1 MAKKIE
7 VILELKDQ
15 SFKRGISGANQQVKN
30 LGNNAGKLKLGG
42 AFTSAGPSIAKFAT
56 AVAGALAV
64 FKGFQV
70 AVDQIG
76 ASVQAGATIE
86 NLAIQFKTLTG
97 SAEAGAAAFETVR
110 KAASELPLS
119 LEEIA
124 QGSPALTLIADKVG
138 GLDNAIKLAAGA
150 ATSFGIDF
158 QTSAS
163 QLQRALTSGAASAD
177 TFRERGVNA
186 FVGLQAGATY
196 TAEETAAAFMASFDS
211 ITAGIGEAAETF
223 DGKMSMIGDSVF
235 QVRAAFGE
243 TFNEALKGV
252 LDFLRESFAANEEA
266 IMSFA
271 KTAANNLV
279 EGLLAA
285 GRGMAFMIDQM
296 TEIAQ
301 TIKMIFGPAFNFAK
315 DVVVF
320 FADIAT
326 RALGYLLEMI
336 FSLGEAFA
344 NFLEFIGVLDEDNA
358 LAKFF
363 KNGQVAAD
371 DLKDGLEGIPG
382 YIDQIGESAGRVTTA
397 QDAFAELEK
406 SVRDAQAAA
415 SAASTTT
422 EELTESTEE
431 LTDATKDATDA
442 TAKLTK
448 EQEKANKARE
458 RAIRQADKI
467 KTQTVGQLA
476 KDRER
481 IQNEIELLDYF
492 GEEKA
497 VKIELN
503 KIEEQ
508 RAAALAKIKSLN
520 LGKEEEARRLKEIN
534 DLYDEQAQKV
544 EELTRELYESSRSF
558 EQGFKEAYNTFKEDS
573 TNAATLASDLFTQ
586 AAADWRNA
594 WVEASETG
602 DLSFKTLIDN
612 MKKRI
617 VAFLADA
624 AFIKLTEALADA
636 FGINIGGKTAGT
648 GGGATST
655 SGSSSGGSKG
665 GGLGALID
673 KGVDFVKGLFGFE
686 DGGYVAGNR
695 SIIVGERGPEIFT
708 PSGSGTITPN
718 FAGMGGGT
726 TQVTY
731 NINAVDSASFVDML
745 SEQPEIIHSL
755 VLDQEQKMFS
765 RRL

>member
-326 RALGYLLEMI
+326 RALGYLLDMI